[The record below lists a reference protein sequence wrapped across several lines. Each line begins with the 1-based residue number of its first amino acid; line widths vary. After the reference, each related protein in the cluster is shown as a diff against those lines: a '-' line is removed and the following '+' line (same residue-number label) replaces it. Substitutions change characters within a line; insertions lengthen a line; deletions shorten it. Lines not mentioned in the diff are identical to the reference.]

1 LIAQLAATDLARWRA
16 DTGRSQPLIV
26 DVREPWEY
34 ALCRIEGSLSLPLS
48 ELMSR
53 QDELPRDRPL
63 VMVCHLGGRS
73 LQAAQYLD
81 SAGFA
86 NVHNLRGGVAAWAA
100 EVEPTMPTY

>member
-1 LIAQLAATDLARWRA
+1 ML
-16 DTGRSQPLIV
+16 
-26 DVREPWEY
+26 
-34 ALCRIEGSLSLPLS
+34 
-48 ELMSR
+48 
-53 QDELPRDRPL
+53 
-63 VMVCHLGGRS
+63 VCHLGGRS